1 MITKI
6 VNGERLEFPDGTP
19 QAVINRVIAQKSGGS
34 PDGMATMPNP
44 MEARAQAQAAMRQRE
59 SRPGPLLPGIVNE
72 ALQGAT
78 LGFSD
83 EAIAALR
90 AGLDP
95 RQKKGLSE
103 LVTGQPSPG
112 SYEDYL
118 RAEREGMRKYQEE
131 NPITSTV
138 ANLGGAFAP
147 AVFTGGAGAVP
158 AVSRTVGPRLARM
171 LFGETPSV
179 GRMAATGAGAGA
191 VSAVGTSE
199 KPISEAPGEAALGA
213 VTGGATAGALGLL
226 GQYVAMPA
234 YRQIKR
240 MMGFDD
246 ANQMADR
253 LIVDALRKD
262 GVDPNQAL
270 ARLQGMQRGEATLAD
285 VGENTANLLRR
296 ASAAPGQARQET
308 QTALSQRAAERAPRI
323 SDDLRTLMSA
333 SPDFY
338 TDITDLM
345 AKRRTDAQALYGA
358 AWANAPVITPQSAPE
373 IWNMRNLPSF
383 KEAMNQGMRRLR
395 DMGLPLNSP
404 QNIFRG
410 LHETKLALD
419 DRIET
424 EIRQGNR
431 NQAATLLS
439 MKERLLRDMDNA
451 SGPYKIARQAYAGD
465 SEMLEAMNQ
474 GRNIY
479 TLPEQELRGFINRFS
494 NNPSEYD
501 AFRAGMAQAMLE
513 RVRAGG
519 QNADPLQLV
528 FPRGSEQRIRGA
540 FRDDQAFEEFRNRL
554 LEERTMLRTETAGL
568 RRNPMDPTQSDQG
581 SLGPVG
587 TLATGRPVRAAFE
600 AAQNAMPSV
609 AGMAPATAQSAV
621 SKLLTPSAPSTNLGP
636 DPIERTIAGILNSLQ
651 QEEAALAGSARR
663 GQTQATVAGG
673 LAAAREPTAQYPE
686 DEGQPPLQQM
696 QRQIP
701 IEQ

>member
-1 MITKI
+1 
-6 VNGERLEFPDGTP
+6 
-19 QAVINRVIAQKSGGS
+19 
-34 PDGMATMPNP
+34 
-44 MEARAQAQAAMRQRE
+44 
-59 SRPGPLLPGIVNE
+59 
-72 ALQGAT
+72 
-78 LGFSD
+78 
-83 EAIAALR
+83 
-90 AGLDP
+90 
-95 RQKKGLSE
+95 
-103 LVTGQPSPG
+103 
-112 SYEDYL
+112 
-118 RAEREGMRKYQEE
+118 
-131 NPITSTV
+131 
-138 ANLGGAFAP
+138 
-147 AVFTGGAGAVP
+147 
-158 AVSRTVGPRLARM
+158 
-171 LFGETPSV
+171 
-179 GRMAATGAGAGA
+179 
-191 VSAVGTSE
+191 
-199 KPISEAPGEAALGA
+199 
-213 VTGGATAGALGLL
+213 
-226 GQYVAMPA
+226 
-234 YRQIKR
+234 
-240 MMGFDD
+240 
-246 ANQMADR
+246 
-253 LIVDALRKD
+253 
-262 GVDPNQAL
+262 
-270 ARLQGMQRGEATLAD
+270 MQRGEATLAD

-308 QTALSQRAAERAPRI
+308 QQALSTRASERAPRI

-338 TDITDLM
+338 TDVTDLI
-345 AKRRTDAQALYGA
+345 AKRRADAQALYGT
-358 AWANAPVITPQSAPE
+358 AWANAPVITPENAPD
-373 IWNMRNLPSF
+373 IWAMRKLPSF
-383 KEAMNQGMRRLR
+383 DAAMRAGMDRLR

-419 DRIET
+419 DMIQHEMQNGRK
-424 EIRQGNR
+424 

-479 TLPEQELRGFINRFS
+479 TMEELELRKFMERFS
-494 NNPSEYD
+494 KNPSEYD
-501 AFRAGMAQAMLE
+501 AFRAGIAQVMLE

-519 QNADPLQLV
+519 PNADPLQLV

-540 FRDDQAFEEFRNRL
+540 FRDDQAFEEFKNRL

-581 SLGPVG
+581 GLGPVG

-651 QEEAALAGSARR
+651 QEEAALTSSARR

-686 DEGQPPLQQM
+686 DQGQTP
-696 QRQIP
+696 
-701 IEQ
+701 

>member
-1 MITKI
+1 MIVKI

-19 QAVINRVIAQKSGGS
+19 QAVINRVIAQKSGG
-34 PDGMATMPNP
+34 MASMPNP
-44 MEARAQAQAAMRQRE
+44 MEARAQAQAAMRSRE

-72 ALQGAT
+72 ALQGASM
-78 LGFSD
+78 GFSD

-90 AGLDP
+90 AGFDP
-95 RQKKGLSE
+95 RQRKQLSE
-103 LVTGQPSPG
+103 QITGQPSPG

-118 RAEREGMRKYQEE
+118 KAEREGMRQYQEQ

-138 ANLGGAFAP
+138 ANLGGALAP
-147 AVFTGGAGAVP
+147 AMFTGGAGAVP
-158 AVSRTVGPRLARM
+158 AVSRAVGPRLAGM
-171 LFGETPSV
+171 LFGQAPSV

-213 VTGGATAGALGLL
+213 VTGGVTAGALGML

-262 GVDPNQAL
+262 NLDPNQAL
-270 ARLQGMQRGEATLAD
+270 ARLQGMQRGETTLAD

-308 QTALSQRAAERAPRI
+308 QTALSNRAAERGPRI
-323 SDDLRTLMSA
+323 SDDLRTLMSG
-333 SPDFY
+333 SQDFY

-345 AKRRTDAQALYGA
+345 AKRRADADPLYKA
-358 AWANAPVITPQSAPE
+358 AWANAPVITPQNAPN
-373 IWNMRNLPSF
+373 IWGMRDYPSF
-383 KEAMNQGMRRLR
+383 KKAMDKGLDRMRDR
-395 DMGLPLNSP
+395 GLPLNSP
-404 QNIFRG
+404 ENIFRA
-410 LHETKLALD
+410 LHETKIALD
-419 DRIET
+419 DMITNNIKE
-424 EIRQGNR
+424 GHK
-431 NQAATLLS
+431 NQAGILLD
-439 MKERLLRDMDNA
+439 MKQKLLEDMDNA

-465 SEMLEAMNQ
+465 SEMLTAMNE

-479 TLPEQELRGFINRFS
+479 TMEELKLRDFMQRFS
-494 NNPSEYD
+494 KNASEYD
-501 AFRAGMAQAMLE
+501 SFRAGIAQAMLE

-519 QNADPLQLV
+519 PNADPLQLV

-540 FRDDQAFEEFRNRL
+540 FRDDQAFEEFKNRL

-568 RRNPMDPTQSDQG
+568 RRNPMDPSQSDQG
-581 SLGPVG
+581 GLGPVG
-587 TLATGRPVRAAFE
+587 TLATGRPVRAAVE

-651 QEEAALAGSARR
+651 QEEAALMSSARR

-686 DEGQPPLQQM
+686 DEGQPMP

>member
-44 MEARAQAQAAMRQRE
+44 MEARAQAQAAMRNRE
-59 SRPGPLLPGIVNE
+59 SRPGPLLPGALNE
-72 ALQGAT
+72 VLQGASM
-78 LGFSD
+78 GFSD

-95 RQKKGLSE
+95 RQRKGLSE
-103 LVTGQPSPG
+103 QITGQPSPG

-118 RAEREGMRKYQEE
+118 KAEREGMRQYQEQ

-147 AVFTGGAGAVP
+147 AIFTGGAGAVP
-158 AVSRTVGPRLARM
+158 AVSRTVGPRLAGM
-171 LFGETPSV
+171 LFGQAPSV
-179 GRMAATGAGAGA
+179 GRMAATGAGSGA

-199 KPISEAPGEAALGA
+199 KPITEAPSEAALGA
-213 VTGGATAGALGLL
+213 VTGGATAGALGAF
-226 GQYVAMPA
+226 GQYLVMPA

-240 MMGFDD
+240 LMGFGDN
-246 ANQMADR
+246 NQMADK

-285 VGENTANLLRR
+285 VGENTAALLRR
-296 ASAAPGQARQET
+296 ASANAGQARQET
-308 QTALSQRAAERAPRI
+308 QTFLSQRAAERAPRI

-338 TDITDLM
+338 TDVTDLI
-345 AKRRTDAQALYGA
+345 AKRRTDAQALYGT
-358 AWANAPVITPQSAPE
+358 AWANAPVITPQNAPG
-373 IWNMRNLPSF
+373 IWAMRTLPSF
-383 KEAMNQGMRRLR
+383 DAAMRAGMARLR

-419 DRIET
+419 DMIQHEMQNGRK
-424 EIRQGNR
+424 

-439 MKERLLRDMDNA
+439 MKERLLRDMDNV

-479 TLPEQELRGFINRFS
+479 TLPEQELRGFITRFS
-494 NNPSEYD
+494 KNPSEYD
-501 AFRAGMAQAMLE
+501 AFRAGISQSMLE

-519 QNADPLQLV
+519 PNADPMQLV
-528 FPRGSEQRIRGA
+528 FPRGSEERIRGA
-540 FRDDQAFEEFRNRL
+540 FRDDQAFEEFRKRL

-568 RRNPMDPTQSDQG
+568 RRNPMDPSQSDQSG
-581 SLGPVG
+581 LGPAA
-587 TLATGRPVRAAFE
+587 TLATGRPVRAAVE
-600 AAQNAMPSV
+600 AAQAAAPSV
-609 AGMAPATAQSAV
+609 TGMAPATAQSAV

-651 QEEAALAGSARR
+651 QEEAALSSSAAR
-663 GQTQATVAGG
+663 GQVQATVAGG

-686 DEGQPPLQQM
+686 DEGQPPLQ
-696 QRQIP
+696 RQIP

>member
-19 QAVINRVIAQKSGGS
+19 EAVINRVIAQKSGG
-34 PDGMATMPNP
+34 MASMPNP
-44 MEARAQAQAAMRQRE
+44 MEARANAQAAMRQRE
-59 SRPGPLLPGIVNE
+59 SRPGPLLPGVVNE
-72 ALQGAT
+72 VLQGASM
-78 LGFSD
+78 GFSD
-83 EAIAALR
+83 EAIAGMRSAF
-90 AGLDP
+90 DP
-95 RQKKGLSE
+95 RQRKQLSE
-103 LVTGQPSPG
+103 QITGQPSPG

-118 RAEREGMRKYQEE
+118 KAEREGMRQYQEQ

-147 AVFTGGAGAVP
+147 ALVTGGPGAVP
-158 AVSRTVGPRLARM
+158 AVSRTVGPKLASM
-171 LFGETPSV
+171 LFGRAPSV
-179 GRMAATGAGAGA
+179 GRMTATGAGTGA
-191 VSAVGTSE
+191 VTAVGTSE
-199 KPISEAPGEAALGA
+199 KPISEAPSEAALGA
-213 VTGGATAGALGLL
+213 VTGGATAGALGAF
-226 GQYVAMPA
+226 GQYLAIPA

-240 MMGFDD
+240 MMGFGDN
-246 ANQMADR
+246 NQMADR
-253 LIVDALRKD
+253 LIVEALRKD

-285 VGENTANLLRR
+285 VGENTAALLRR

-308 QTALSQRAAERAPRI
+308 QTALSNRAAERAPRI
-323 SDDLRTLMSA
+323 SGDLRTLMSA

-345 AKRRTDAQALYGA
+345 AKRRTDAQALYGT
-358 AWANAPVITPQSAPE
+358 AWANAPVITPQSAPN
-373 IWNMRNLPSF
+373 IWGMRDLPSF
-383 KEAMNQGMRRLR
+383 KEAMKAGMRRLS

-404 QNIFRG
+404 QNVFRG

-419 DRIET
+419 DMIET
-424 EIRQGNR
+424 EMRQGNR

-439 MKERLLRDMDNA
+439 MKERLLRDMDDV

-479 TLPEQELRGFINRFS
+479 TLPEQELRGFITRFS
-494 NNPSEYD
+494 SNPSEYD
-501 AFRAGMAQAMLE
+501 AFRAGIAQAMLE

-581 SLGPVG
+581 GLGPVG
-587 TLATGRPVRAAFE
+587 TLATGRPARAAFE

-673 LAAAREPTAQYPE
+673 LAAAREPTVQYPE
-686 DEGQPPLQQM
+686 DEDQPQPQM
-696 QRQIP
+696 QIP

>member
-1 MITKI
+1 
-6 VNGERLEFPDGTP
+6 
-19 QAVINRVIAQKSGGS
+19 
-34 PDGMATMPNP
+34 
-44 MEARAQAQAAMRQRE
+44 
-59 SRPGPLLPGIVNE
+59 
-72 ALQGAT
+72 
-78 LGFSD
+78 
-83 EAIAALR
+83 
-90 AGLDP
+90 
-95 RQKKGLSE
+95 
-103 LVTGQPSPG
+103 
-112 SYEDYL
+112 
-118 RAEREGMRKYQEE
+118 
-131 NPITSTV
+131 
-138 ANLGGAFAP
+138 
-147 AVFTGGAGAVP
+147 
-158 AVSRTVGPRLARM
+158 M
-171 LFGETPSV
+171 LFGQTPSV
-179 GRMAATGAGAGA
+179 GRMTATGAGSGA

-199 KPISEAPGEAALGA
+199 KPITEAPSEAALGA
-213 VTGGATAGALGLL
+213 VTGGATAGALGAF
-226 GQYVAMPA
+226 GQYLVMPA

-240 MMGFDD
+240 LMGFDD
-246 ANQMADR
+246 ANRMADR

-308 QTALSQRAAERAPRI
+308 QTALSNRAAERGPRI

-373 IWNMRNLPSF
+373 IWGMRHLPSF
-383 KEAMNQGMRRLR
+383 KAAMDQGMRRLR

-419 DRIET
+419 DMIEA
-424 EIRQGNR
+424 EMRQGNR

-439 MKERLLRDMDNA
+439 MKERLLRDMDNT

-479 TLPEQELRGFINRFS
+479 TLPEPELRALIARFG
-494 NNPSEYD
+494 NNASEYD
-501 AFRAGMAQAMLE
+501 AFRAGMSQAMLE
-513 RVRAGG
+513 RVRAG
-519 QNADPLQLV
+519 NATADPMQLV

-540 FRDDQAFEEFRNRL
+540 FRDDQAFDEFRNRL
-554 LEERTMLRTETAGL
+554 LEERTMARTEAAGL
-568 RRNPMDPTQSDQG
+568 RRTPMDVDQSGQG
-581 SLGPVG
+581 GGLGPAA
-587 TLATGRPVRAAFE
+587 TLASGRPVRAAVE
-600 AAQNAMPSV
+600 AAQNAAPSV
-609 AGMAPATAQSAV
+609 TGMAPATAQSAV

-651 QEEAALAGSARR
+651 QEEAALMSSARR

-686 DEGQPPLQQM
+686 DEGQPPLQ
-696 QRQIP
+696 RQIP

>member
-19 QAVINRVIAQKSGGS
+19 QAVINRVIAQKSGG
-34 PDGMATMPNP
+34 MATMPNP
-44 MEARAQAQAAMRQRE
+44 MEARAQAQAAMRNRE
-59 SRPGPLLPGIVNE
+59 SRPGPLLPGALNE
-72 ALQGAT
+72 VLQGASM
-78 LGFSD
+78 GFSD

-90 AGLDP
+90 AGLNP
-95 RQKKGLSE
+95 KQG
-103 LVTGQPSPG
+103 
-112 SYEDYL
+112 YEDYL
-118 RAEREGMRKYQEE
+118 KAEREGMRQYQEQ

-138 ANLGGAFAP
+138 ANLGGALAP
-147 AVFTGGAGAVP
+147 AIFTGGVGAVP
-158 AVSRTVGPRLARM
+158 AVSRTVGPRLAGV
-171 LFGETPSV
+171 LFGQTPSV

-199 KPISEAPGEAALGA
+199 KPITEAPSEAALGA
-213 VTGGATAGALGLL
+213 VTGGATAGTLGLL

-240 MMGFDD
+240 LMGFDD
-246 ANQMADR
+246 ANRMADR

-308 QTALSQRAAERAPRI
+308 QQALSTRASERAPRI
-323 SDDLRTLMSA
+323 SDDLRTLMSG
-333 SPDFY
+333 SQDFY

-345 AKRRTDAQALYGA
+345 AKRRADADPLYKA
-358 AWANAPVITPQSAPE
+358 AWANAPVITPQNAPN
-373 IWNMRNLPSF
+373 IWAMRNYPSF
-383 KEAMNQGMRRLR
+383 KEAMKEGMRRMA
-395 DMGLPLNSP
+395 DEGLPLNSP
-404 QNIFRG
+404 QNIFLG
-410 LHETKLALD
+410 LHETKIALD
-419 DRIET
+419 DLIKE
-424 EIRQGNR
+424 EIQKGRT
-431 NQAATLLS
+431 NQAKTLMK
-439 MKERLLRDMDNA
+439 MKERLLEDMDNA

-465 SEMLEAMNQ
+465 SEMLTAMNE

-479 TLPEQELRGFINRFS
+479 KMEELELRDFMQRFS
-494 NNPSEYD
+494 KNPSEYD
-501 AFRAGMAQAMLE
+501 SFRAGIAQAMLE
-513 RVRAGG
+513 RVRAGSPT
-519 QNADPLQLV
+519 ADPLQLV

-540 FRDDQAFEEFRNRL
+540 FRDDQAFEEFKNRL
-554 LEERTMLRTETAGL
+554 LEERTLARTEATGL
-568 RRNPMDPTQSDQG
+568 RRTPMDVDQSGQG
-581 SLGPVG
+581 GGLGPVG
-587 TLATGRPVRAAFE
+587 TLATGRPVRAAVE

-609 AGMAPATAQSAV
+609 AGMTPETAQSAV

-651 QEEAALAGSARR
+651 QEEAALTSSARR
-663 GQTQATVAGG
+663 GQVQATVAGG

-686 DEGQPPLQQM
+686 DEGQPQPQM
-696 QRQIP
+696 RIP

>member
-1 MITKI
+1 MIVKI

-19 QAVINRVIAQKSGGS
+19 QAVINRVIAQKSGG
-34 PDGMATMPNP
+34 MATMPNP
-44 MEARAQAQAAMRQRE
+44 MEARAQAQAAMRNRE
-59 SRPGPLLPGIVNE
+59 SRPGPLLPGVVNE
-72 ALQGAT
+72 ALQGASM
-78 LGFSD
+78 GFSD

-90 AGLDP
+90 AGFDP
-95 RQKKGLSE
+95 RQRKQLSE
-103 LVTGQPSPG
+103 QITGQPSPG

-118 RAEREGMRKYQEE
+118 KAEREGMRQYQEQ

-147 AVFTGGAGAVP
+147 AMFTGGAGAVP
-158 AVSRTVGPRLARM
+158 AVSRTVGPRLAGM
-171 LFGETPSV
+171 LFGQTPSV

-199 KPISEAPGEAALGA
+199 KPITEAPSEAALGA
-213 VTGGATAGALGLL
+213 VAGGATAGTLGLL

-240 MMGFDD
+240 LMGFDD
-246 ANQMADR
+246 ANRMADR

-338 TDITDLM
+338 TDVTDLI

-358 AWANAPVITPQSAPE
+358 AWANAPVITPQNAPD
-373 IWNMRNLPSF
+373 IWAMRNLPSF
-383 KEAMNQGMRRLR
+383 DAAMRAGMARLR
-395 DMGLPLNSP
+395 DMGMPLNSP

-419 DRIET
+419 DMIQHEMQNGRK
-424 EIRQGNR
+424 

-439 MKERLLRDMDNA
+439 MKERLLRDMDNV

-479 TLPEQELRGFINRFS
+479 TLPEQELREFMQRFS
-494 NNPSEYD
+494 KNPSEYD
-501 AFRAGMAQAMLE
+501 SFRAGIAQAMLE

-581 SLGPVG
+581 GLGPVG
-587 TLATGRPVRAAFE
+587 TLATGRPVRAAVE

-651 QEEAALAGSARR
+651 QEEAALMGSAAR
-663 GQTQATVAGG
+663 GQAQATVAGG

-686 DEGQPPLQQM
+686 DEGQMP
-696 QRQIP
+696 
-701 IEQ
+701 